1 MIDTPI
7 RRHEE
12 LARRSPRAIDRG
24 DSRGPFARPGEDTAP
39 KGPIT
44 VVLADDHPAVLDA
57 VGRMLE
63 TQGMEIVARASDGP
77 NALEAVERHRP
88 HVAIVDLRMPRVSGL
103 DVVKRA
109 AETTTVCVYTGD
121 RERSLLLD
129 VVAVGARGI
138 VLKDSPLTDLLE
150 AVNALV
156 RGHAY
161 FDPVL
166 ADVLVSTDTGD
177 AGLLSDRERSVLRLL
192 ADGSRNESIGRALHI
207 APDTVRAH
215 IRNAMRKLGANT
227 RTQAVAVAIRR
238 ELID

>member
-7 RRHEE
+7 RRHDDATRRSARVSDRADRCGP
-12 LARRSPRAIDRG
+12 LARA
-24 DSRGPFARPGEDTAP
+24 GEQTTP
-39 KGPIT
+39 TGPIT

-63 TQGMEIVARASDGP
+63 TQGMEILARASDGP
-77 NALEAVERHRP
+77 RALEAVERHRP
-88 HVAIVDLRMPRVSGL
+88 DVAIVDLRMPRVSGL

-109 AETTTVCVYTGD
+109 AEKTKVCVYTGD

-129 VVAVGARGI
+129 VVAMGARGI

-150 AVNALV
+150 AVHALV
-156 RGHAY
+156 GGHAY

-166 ADVLVSTDTGD
+166 ADVLVSRESGE
-177 AGLLSDRERSVLRLL
+177 AAPLSDRERSVLGLL
-192 ADGSRNESIGRALHI
+192 ADGYRNDSIGTALHI

-238 ELID
+238 DLID